1 MARFGY
7 AAVTLKRRGILVAIL
22 LLLMTPSLA
31 SARQTPSAMGSTKT
45 IQLVNGSAQLGQA
58 TAPLPSVGPRAG
70 SSAASRQ
77 SKAAAASRQP
87 AANSHPAFS
96 RAPLHGQRGVTVTAQ
111 TDPNF
116 DAKAAQFLDH
126 IAGLGVDS
134 VSMLVWFKQSTYVS
148 TDVQLQYYTAT
159 PQQMQTFINGAHQ
172 RGMSVMVRPIMDDGN
187 IIAATNGAQ
196 WRGTVYPAASDLPTW
211 FNNYYQSILLPY
223 ASLTGVDALDIGSEL
238 TTLGY
243 KEPARWTSMISTL
256 RSTFP
261 GLRLTWSSTDWFG
274 LPGQPQPYPSFA
286 SSLDL
291 IGIDAF
297 FPMSGVTNGYSI
309 AQLTQAWQPWLS
321 KMIQLAGYY
330 HKPMLFTEIGLAS
343 QCCTLT
349 QPFVYNSGA
358 AANPQA
364 QAAYYAAACQAI
376 RPYHIGLY
384 WWDYDGLDPLSAP
397 SSNNG
402 FSPYGKPAEDEMA
415 RCYLGGY

>member
-1 MARFGY
+1 
-7 AAVTLKRRGILVAIL
+7 LKRRGITVAIL
-22 LLLMTPSLA
+22 LLLLTPSVA
-31 SARQTPSAMGSTKT
+31 SARQTPNATASVKT
-45 IQLVNGSAQLGQA
+45 IQQVNPSPQVGA
-58 TAPLPSVGPRAG
+58 TATTPLPSFGPRAE
-70 SSAASRQ
+70 SSTAIRRSGP
-77 SKAAAASRQP
+77 SKAIRQP
-87 AANSHPAFS
+87 ATFGQPGFN
-96 RAPLHGQRGVTVTAQ
+96 REPLHGQRGVTVTAQ
-111 TDPNF
+111 TDPLF
-116 DAKAAQFLDH
+116 ASKATQFLDH
-126 IAGLGVDS
+126 IAALGVDS
-134 VSMLVWFKQSTYVS
+134 VSMLVWFKQSTYTS
-148 TDVQLQYYTAT
+148 TDVQLTSYAAT
-159 PQQMQTFINGAHQ
+159 PPEMQTFINGAHQ

-196 WRGTVYPAASDLPTW
+196 WRGTVYPPSSAELTTW
-211 FNNYYQSILLPY
+211 FNNYYQLILLPY

-243 KEPARWTSMISTL
+243 KEPARWTSLIATL
-256 RSTFP
+256 RTNFP
-261 GLRLTWSSTDWFG
+261 GVRLTWSSTDWFG
-274 LPGQPQPYPSFA
+274 LPSQPQPYPSFA

-330 HKPMLFTEIGLAS
+330 RKPMLFTEIGLAS

>member
-1 MARFGY
+1 
-7 AAVTLKRRGILVAIL
+7 
-22 LLLMTPSLA
+22 
-31 SARQTPSAMGSTKT
+31 MGATKT
-45 IQLVNGSAQLGQA
+45 IQQVSGSPALGQA
-58 TAPLPSVGPRAG
+58 TASTPLQVLGPNDG
-70 SSAASRQ
+70 SSASRRSSP
-77 SKAAAASRQP
+77 SKATRQQATIAQP
-87 AANSHPAFS
+87 GFS
-96 RAPLHGQRGVTVTAQ
+96 SEPLHGQRGVTVTAQ

-116 DAKAAQFLDH
+116 ATKATQFLDH
-126 IAGLGVDS
+126 LAGLGVDS
-134 VSMLVWFKQSTYVS
+134 VSMLVWFKQSTYTS
-148 TDVQLQYYTAT
+148 TDVALAYYTAT
-159 PQQMQTFINGAHQ
+159 PSQLQTFINGAHQ

-196 WRGTVYPAASDLPTW
+196 WRGTVYPPSAAELKTW
-211 FNNYYQSILLPY
+211 FDNYYASILYPY
-223 ASLTGVDALDIGSEL
+223 ASLVGVDALDIGSEL

-243 KEPARWTSMISTL
+243 KEPARWTSLITTL
-256 RSTFP
+256 RSNFP
-261 GLRLTWSSTDWFG
+261 GVRLTWSSTDWFG
-274 LPGQPQPYPSFA
+274 LPGQQQPYPSFA

-321 KMIQLAGYY
+321 KMVQLAGYY

-343 QCCTLT
+343 QCCTLN

-358 AANPQA
+358 APNPQA

-397 SSNNG
+397 LSNNG